1 MTTYHFH
8 AIASETLTSHID
20 FLCEMPDTF
29 TGSGAEHF
37 YQQSGWQCVGE
48 MPRYALIRDENV
60 TGTTNLY
67 KFI

>member
-8 AIASETLTSHID
+8 AITRETLTSPID
-20 FLCEMPDTF
+20 SLCDVPDTA
-29 TGSGAEHF
+29 TGEHF
-37 YQQSGWQCVGE
+37 YPQSGWLCAGE
-48 MPRYALIRDENV
+48 MPRYALIRDGNV

>member
-1 MTTYHFH
+1 LRG
-8 AIASETLTSHID
+8 AGKRTS
-20 FLCEMPDTF
+20 

-37 YQQSGWQCVGE
+37 YQQSGWQCAGE
-48 MPRYALIRDENV
+48 MPRYALIRDGNV